1 MDRIRQLVDLLNK
14 YAYDYYVLDNPV
26 ISDGEYDRLY
36 DELKA
41 LEQES
46 GIIYFDSPT
55 QRVGDKPL
63 SKFEQVTH
71 RGRLFSLDKCQSK
84 QELIAWLDKISEGG
98 VLPTCSVEYKF
109 DGLTVNLTYEDGKL
123 ARAATRGNGTVGEVV
138 TEQVKTIKSVPLSIP
153 YKGIIEVQGE
163 GIMTFSALEK
173 YNSREDVAPLKNAR
187 NGVAGAIRNLDPK
200 VTAERNLDLICYN
213 VNYIEDK
220 DFSTGREMLEFLQSN
235 RFKMSNYCRYCS
247 TVDDVVSAIDEI
259 EAQRDNLDF
268 LIDGAV
274 IKIDST
280 VIRDDLGYTQK
291 FPRWAIAYKFAAQE
305 ATTTVKDVIW
315 QVSRTGKLNPLA
327 VLEPVDLAGVTVS
340 RATLS
345 NISEIRRKD
354 IKIGSRVFIRRSND
368 VIPEI
373 TAVAEHT
380 ADSVE
385 IQPPKQCP
393 ACGAPVVTEGVF
405 IKCSNVRACS
415 NAIVSA
421 LSHFCGR
428 EAMDIEGLSDKTLEL
443 LYGLGKVKSF
453 ADIYRLKESDFIEVE
468 GFKDKKISNL
478 LSAIDKSKKVALD
491 RFLFA
496 IGIPNIGRKAASQ
509 LADAFYTLEG
519 VMSADADSIAQLDDF
534 GAITAESVVA
544 YFADDRHVRD
554 IEDLLAQGIVF
565 EEKQVRTGVFSGE
578 KVVLTGSL
586 SSFKRSK
593 AKSAI
598 EDNGGSVSDSVSKSV
613 TLVIAGEDAGSKL
626 DKAKKLGIKIID
638 EAEFI
643 RLLAEN
649 QNI

>member
-1 MDRIRQLVDLLNK
+1 MYRIRELVDLLNK

-26 ISDGEYDRLY
+26 VSDGEYDRLY

-41 LEQES
+41 LESES
-46 GIIYFDSPT
+46 GEVYFDSPT

-63 SKFEQVTH
+63 GKFEQVSH

-84 QELIAWLDKISEGG
+84 QELIAWLERISADG
-98 VLPTCSVEYKF
+98 VLPACSVEYKF

-123 ARAATRGNGTVGEVV
+123 IQAATRGNGAVGEVV
-138 TEQVKTIKSVPLSIP
+138 TEQVKTIRSVPLSIP

-163 GIMTFSALEK
+163 GIMTLSALEK
-173 YNSREDVAPLKNAR
+173 YNAREDVVPLKNAR

-220 DFSTGREMLEFLQSN
+220 DFSSGSEMLDFLHRN
-235 RFKMSNYCRYCS
+235 RFKMSNYCRYCN
-247 TVDDVVSAIDEI
+247 TADEVISAIDEI
-259 EAQRDNLDF
+259 EAQRDSLDF

-280 VIRDDLGYTQK
+280 RIRDDLGYTQK

-327 VLEPVDLAGVTVS
+327 VLEPVDLAGVTVG

-373 TAVAEHT
+373 TGVAEHT
-380 ADSVE
+380 SDSID
-385 IQPPKQCP
+385 IQPPAYCP
-393 ACGAPVVTEGVF
+393 ACGAPVTMDGVF

-428 EAMDIEGLSDKTLEL
+428 DAMDIEGLSDKTLEL

-453 ADIYRLKESDFIEVE
+453 ADIYRLREGDFEEVE

-478 LSAIDKSKKVALD
+478 LSAIDKSKKVSLD
-491 RFLFA
+491 RFLYA

-509 LADAFYTLEG
+509 LADAFYTLDG
-519 VMSADADSIAQLDDF
+519 VIAAKSDTIASLDDF
-534 GAITAESVVA
+534 GAVTAQCVLD
-544 YFADDRHVRD
+544 YFADSKHMSD
-554 IEDLLAQGIVF
+554 INDLLAQGICF

-578 KVVLTGSL
+578 RVVLTGSL
-586 SSFKRSK
+586 TSLKRSK

-598 EDNGGSVSDSVSKSV
+598 EENGGSVSDSVSKSV

-626 DKAKKLGIKIID
+626 DKAKKLGIRVID
-638 EAEFI
+638 EAEFL
-643 RLLAEN
+643 RMLGMD
-649 QNI
+649 

>member
-1 MDRIRQLVDLLNK
+1 MDRIRELVDLLNK

-26 ISDGEYDRLY
+26 VSDGEYDRLY

-41 LEQES
+41 LESES
-46 GIIYFDSPT
+46 GEVYFDSPT

-63 SKFEQVTH
+63 GKFEQVSH

-84 QELIAWLDKISEGG
+84 QELIAWLERISADG
-98 VLPTCSVEYKF
+98 VLPACSVEYKF

-123 ARAATRGNGTVGEVV
+123 IQAATRGNGAVGEVV
-138 TEQVKTIKSVPLSIP
+138 TEQVKTIRSVPLSIP

-163 GIMTFSALEK
+163 GIMTLSALEK
-173 YNSREDVAPLKNAR
+173 YNAREDVVPLKNAR

-220 DFSTGREMLEFLQSN
+220 DFSSGSEMLDFLHRN
-235 RFKMSNYCRYCS
+235 RFKMSNYCRYCN
-247 TVDDVVSAIDEI
+247 TADEVISAIDEI
-259 EAQRDNLDF
+259 EAQRDSLDF

-280 VIRDDLGYTQK
+280 RIRDDLGYTQK

-327 VLEPVDLAGVTVS
+327 VLEPVDLAGVTVG

-373 TAVAEHT
+373 TGVAEHT
-380 ADSVE
+380 SDSID
-385 IQPPKQCP
+385 IQPPAYCP
-393 ACGAPVVTEGVF
+393 ACGAPVTMDGVF

-421 LSHFCGR
+421 LSHFCAR
-428 EAMDIEGLSDKTLEL
+428 DAMDIEGLSDKTLEL

-453 ADIYRLKESDFIEVE
+453 ADIYRLREGDFEEVE

-478 LSAIDKSKKVALD
+478 LSAIDKSKKVSLD
-491 RFLFA
+491 RFLYA

-509 LADAFYTLEG
+509 LADAFYTLDG
-519 VMSADADSIAQLDDF
+519 VIAAKSDTIASLDDF
-534 GAITAESVVA
+534 GAVTAQCVLD
-544 YFADDRHVRD
+544 YFADSKHMSD
-554 IEDLLAQGIVF
+554 INDLLAQGICF

-578 KVVLTGSL
+578 RVVLTGSL
-586 SSFKRSK
+586 TSLKRSK

-626 DKAKKLGIKIID
+626 DKAKKLGIRVID
-638 EAEFI
+638 EAEFL
-643 RLLAEN
+643 RMLGMD
-649 QNI
+649 

>member
-1 MDRIRQLVDLLNK
+1 MDRIRELVDLLNK

-26 ISDGEYDRLY
+26 VSDGEYDRLY

-41 LEQES
+41 LESES
-46 GIIYFDSPT
+46 GEVYFDSPT

-63 SKFEQVTH
+63 GKFEQVSH

-84 QELIAWLDKISEGG
+84 QELIAWLERISADG
-98 VLPTCSVEYKF
+98 VLPACSVEYKF

-123 ARAATRGNGTVGEVV
+123 IQAATRGNGAVGEVV
-138 TEQVKTIKSVPLSIP
+138 TEQVKTIRSVPLSIP

-163 GIMTFSALEK
+163 GIMTLSALEK
-173 YNSREDVAPLKNAR
+173 YNAREDVVPLKNAR

-220 DFSTGREMLEFLQSN
+220 DFSSGSEMLDFLHRN
-235 RFKMSNYCRYCS
+235 RFKMSNYCRYCN
-247 TVDDVVSAIDEI
+247 TADEVISAIDEI
-259 EAQRDNLDF
+259 EAQRDSLDF

-280 VIRDDLGYTQK
+280 RIRDDLGYTQK

-327 VLEPVDLAGVTVS
+327 VLEPVDLAGVTVG

-373 TAVAEHT
+373 TGVAEHT
-380 ADSVE
+380 SDSID
-385 IQPPKQCP
+385 IQPPAYCP
-393 ACGAPVVTEGVF
+393 ACGALVTMDGVF

-428 EAMDIEGLSDKTLEL
+428 DAMDIEGLSDKTLEL

-453 ADIYRLKESDFIEVE
+453 ADIYRLREGDFEEVE

-478 LSAIDKSKKVALD
+478 LSAIDKSKKVSLD
-491 RFLFA
+491 RFLYA

-509 LADAFYTLEG
+509 LADAFYTLDG
-519 VMSADADSIAQLDDF
+519 VIAAKSDTIASLDDF
-534 GAITAESVVA
+534 GAVTAQCVLD
-544 YFADDRHVRD
+544 YFADSKHMSD
-554 IEDLLAQGIVF
+554 INDLLAQGICF

-578 KVVLTGSL
+578 RVVLTGSL
-586 SSFKRSK
+586 TSLKRSK

-626 DKAKKLGIKIID
+626 DKAKKLGIRVID
-638 EAEFI
+638 ESEFL
-643 RLLAEN
+643 RMLGMD
-649 QNI
+649 

>member
-1 MDRIRQLVDLLNK
+1 MDRIRELVDLLNK

-26 ISDGEYDRLY
+26 VSDGEYDRLY

-41 LEQES
+41 LESES
-46 GIIYFDSPT
+46 GEVYFDSPT

-63 SKFEQVTH
+63 GKFEQVSH

-84 QELIAWLDKISEGG
+84 QELIAWLERISADG
-98 VLPTCSVEYKF
+98 VLPACSVEYKF

-123 ARAATRGNGTVGEVV
+123 IQAATRGNGAVGEVV
-138 TEQVKTIKSVPLSIP
+138 TEQVKTIRSVPLSIP

-163 GIMTFSALEK
+163 GIMTLSALEK
-173 YNSREDVAPLKNAR
+173 YNAREDVVPLKNAR

-220 DFSTGREMLEFLQSN
+220 DFSSGSEMLDFLHRN
-235 RFKMSNYCRYCS
+235 RFKMSNYCRYCN
-247 TVDDVVSAIDEI
+247 TADEVISAIDEI
-259 EAQRDNLDF
+259 EAQRDSLDF

-280 VIRDDLGYTQK
+280 RIRDDLGYTQK

-327 VLEPVDLAGVTVS
+327 VLEPVDLAGVTVG

-373 TAVAEHT
+373 TGVAEHT
-380 ADSVE
+380 SDSID
-385 IQPPKQCP
+385 IQPPAYCP
-393 ACGAPVVTEGVF
+393 ACGAPVTMDGVF

-428 EAMDIEGLSDKTLEL
+428 DAMDIEGLSDKTLEL

-453 ADIYRLKESDFIEVE
+453 ADIYRLREGDFEEVE

-478 LSAIDKSKKVALD
+478 LSAIDKSKKVSLD
-491 RFLFA
+491 RFLYA

-509 LADAFYTLEG
+509 LADAFYTLDG
-519 VMSADADSIAQLDDF
+519 VIAAKSDAIASLDDF
-534 GAITAESVVA
+534 GAVTAQCVLD
-544 YFADDRHVRD
+544 YFADSKHMSD
-554 IEDLLAQGIVF
+554 INDLLAQGICF

-578 KVVLTGSL
+578 RVVLTGSL
-586 SSFKRSK
+586 TSLKRSK

-626 DKAKKLGIKIID
+626 DKAKKLGIRVID
-638 EAEFI
+638 ESEFL
-643 RLLAEN
+643 RMLGMD
-649 QNI
+649 

>member
-1 MDRIRQLVDLLNK
+1 MDRIRELVDLLNK

-26 ISDGEYDRLY
+26 VSDGEYDRLY

-41 LEQES
+41 LESES
-46 GIIYFDSPT
+46 GEVYFDSPT

-63 SKFEQVTH
+63 GKFEQVSH

-84 QELIAWLDKISEGG
+84 QELIAWLERISADG
-98 VLPTCSVEYKF
+98 VLPACSVEYKF

-123 ARAATRGNGTVGEVV
+123 IQAATRGNGAVGEVV
-138 TEQVKTIKSVPLSIP
+138 TEQVKTIRSVPLSIP

-163 GIMTFSALEK
+163 GIMTLSALEK
-173 YNSREDVAPLKNAR
+173 YNARDDVVPLKNAR

-220 DFSTGREMLEFLQSN
+220 DFSSGSEMLDFLHRN
-235 RFKMSNYCRYCS
+235 RFKMSNYCRYCN
-247 TVDDVVSAIDEI
+247 TADEVISAIDEI
-259 EAQRDNLDF
+259 EAQRDSLDF

-280 VIRDDLGYTQK
+280 RIRDDLGYTQK

-327 VLEPVDLAGVTVS
+327 VLEPVDLAGVTVG

-373 TAVAEHT
+373 TGVAEHT
-380 ADSVE
+380 SDSID
-385 IQPPKQCP
+385 IQPPAYCP
-393 ACGAPVVTEGVF
+393 ACGAPVTMDGVF

-428 EAMDIEGLSDKTLEL
+428 DAMDIEGLSDKTLEL

-453 ADIYRLKESDFIEVE
+453 ADIYRLREGDFEEVE

-478 LSAIDKSKKVALD
+478 LSAIDKSKKVSLD
-491 RFLFA
+491 RFLYA

-509 LADAFYTLEG
+509 LADAFYTLDG
-519 VMSADADSIAQLDDF
+519 VIAAKSDTIASLDDF
-534 GAITAESVVA
+534 GAVTAQCVLD
-544 YFADDRHVRD
+544 YFADSKHMSD
-554 IEDLLAQGIVF
+554 INDLLAQGICF

-578 KVVLTGSL
+578 RVVLTGSL
-586 SSFKRSK
+586 TSLKRSK

-613 TLVIAGEDAGSKL
+613 TLVIAGEDSGSKL
-626 DKAKKLGIKIID
+626 DKAKKLGIRVID
-638 EAEFI
+638 EAEFL
-643 RLLAEN
+643 RMPGMD
-649 QNI
+649 

>member
-1 MDRIRQLVDLLNK
+1 MDRIRELVDLLNK

-26 ISDGEYDRLY
+26 VSDGEYDRLY

-41 LEQES
+41 LESES
-46 GIIYFDSPT
+46 GEVYFDSPT

-63 SKFEQVTH
+63 GKFEQVSH

-84 QELIAWLDKISEGG
+84 QELIAWLERISADG
-98 VLPTCSVEYKF
+98 VLPACSVEYKF

-123 ARAATRGNGTVGEVV
+123 IQAATRGNGAVGEVV
-138 TEQVKTIKSVPLSIP
+138 TEQVKTIRSVPLSIP

-163 GIMTFSALEK
+163 GIMTLSALEK
-173 YNSREDVAPLKNAR
+173 YNAREDVVPLKNAR

-220 DFSTGREMLEFLQSN
+220 DFSSGSEMLDFLHRN
-235 RFKMSNYCRYCS
+235 RFKMSNYCRYCN
-247 TVDDVVSAIDEI
+247 TADEVISAIDEI
-259 EAQRDNLDF
+259 EAQRDSLDF

-280 VIRDDLGYTQK
+280 RIRDDLGYTQK

-327 VLEPVDLAGVTVS
+327 VLEPVDLAGVTVG

-373 TAVAEHT
+373 TGVAEHT
-380 ADSVE
+380 SDSID
-385 IQPPKQCP
+385 IQPPAYCP
-393 ACGAPVVTEGVF
+393 ACGAPVTMDGVF

-415 NAIVSA
+415 NGIVSA

-428 EAMDIEGLSDKTLEL
+428 DAMDIEGLSDKTLEL

-453 ADIYRLKESDFIEVE
+453 ADIYRLREGDFEEVE

-478 LSAIDKSKKVALD
+478 LSAIDKSKKVSLD
-491 RFLFA
+491 RFLYA

-509 LADAFYTLEG
+509 LADAFYTLDG
-519 VMSADADSIAQLDDF
+519 VIAAKSDTIASLDDF
-534 GAITAESVVA
+534 GAVTAQCVLD
-544 YFADDRHVRD
+544 YFADSKHMSD
-554 IEDLLAQGIVF
+554 INDLLAQGICF

-578 KVVLTGSL
+578 RVVLTGSL
-586 SSFKRSK
+586 TSLKRSK

-626 DKAKKLGIKIID
+626 DKAKKLGIRVID
-638 EAEFI
+638 ESEFL
-643 RLLAEN
+643 RMLGMD
-649 QNI
+649 